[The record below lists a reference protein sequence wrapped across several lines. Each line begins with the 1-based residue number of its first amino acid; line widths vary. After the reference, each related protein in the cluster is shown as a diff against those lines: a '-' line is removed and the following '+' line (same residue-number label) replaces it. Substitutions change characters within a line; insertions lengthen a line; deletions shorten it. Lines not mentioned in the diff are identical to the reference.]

1 MSYSKTTWANDST
14 PAINATN
21 LNKMEQGIYEAHE
34 ALEDKVDKVNGKGL
48 STNDYT
54 DAEKT
59 KLDSVESGAQVNTV
73 NSVNGMTGDV
83 TFDKSDL
90 GLENVDNTSDA
101 DKPISTATQSALDT
115 IDNNLEST
123 KSIAQSHLIRIEDAA
138 PINAEELRIR
148 YCATQYNNTLDPISP
163 SNPCPIVGYKSIP
176 IFHSGKNLLDP
187 EFRDKDNF
195 QYNGDGFYPT
205 YSTGSLSELNLR
217 VYQRSKSIFHPPLVS
232 QTLNEVGVYTF
243 PITVGWSES
252 SLYITHALDGGGEML
267 IGDFPLMT
275 TNDDDTN
282 FVLTVE
288 IVSVNPNYFKFRI
301 QLEEGTTATPF
312 EPFKGGVQYINHD
325 MYTSDYVYIGEVDVN
340 SGKKYSAEVHRTFF
354 SNSTYELI
362 NSTSICDFF
371 KITDIT
377 PGIPGGYIICNVF
390 KGEWRSYDRAYVAYL
405 DEDGYPVLSL
415 PVGEYTTSTIGQY
428 LDSINTDLLY
438 EKEIETYGIDSF
450 KPSRLKLFEGLNYIR
465 SDILA
470 WEYKANQGRKIVSF
484 KYQPN
489 NIIGVLKD
497 SDQKFADFL
506 ERLGIDKGAK
516 LQPNILT
523 AYGVKFQG
531 RIRRVNGII
540 KLEAKIDPTSIATQ
554 TGIYNFEDFTKFR
567 ISDYLC
573 PLDTTQLEFNHSSG
587 TGKIYIKFRLYHGE
601 QLMLSMQVYRVNTEQ
616 GEWILNTNYDS
627 MTKDISPA
635 YDLYSG
641 EEYHY
646 DYDS

>member
-1 MSYSKTTWANDST
+1 MSYNKTTWANDST
-14 PAINATN
+14 PAINAAN

-34 ALEDKVDKVNGKGL
+34 ALESKVDSVNGK
-48 STNDYT
+48 
-54 DAEKT
+54 
-59 KLDSVESGAQVNTV
+59 
-73 NSVNGMTGDV
+73 TGEV
-83 TFDKSDL
+83 TLDKSDV
-90 GLENVDNTSDA
+90 GLENVNNTSDA

-123 KSIAQSHLIRIEDAA
+123 KSITQSHLIRIEDAA
-138 PINAEELRIR
+138 PINAEELRVR

-187 EFRDKDNF
+187 EFRYKDNF
-195 QYNGDGFYPT
+195 EYDDDDSDSYFYPT
-205 YSTGSLSELNLR
+205 YATGSLSELNLR
-217 VYQRSKSIFHPPLVS
+217 VYQRSKSISHPPLVS

-243 PITVGWSES
+243 PITVGWSET
-252 SLYITHALDGGGEML
+252 SLYITHALDGGGEVI

-288 IVSVNPNYFKFRI
+288 IVSVEPTFRFRI
-301 QLEEGTTATPF
+301 QLEEGTAATTF
-312 EPFKGGVQYINHD
+312 EPFKGGIQYINRD
-325 MYTSDYVYIGEVDVN
+325 MYTYDYVYIGEVDVN
-340 SGKKYSAEVHRTFF
+340 TGKKYNAGVMMSFF
-354 SNSTYELI
+354 SNSTFELI
-362 NSTSICDFF
+362 ETTSNCDLF
-371 KITDIT
+371 KITSAT

-428 LDSINTDLLY
+428 LDSISTKLLY
-438 EKEIETYGIDSF
+438 EKEVETYGFDHF

-465 SDILA
+465 SDVLA
-470 WEYKANQGRKIVSF
+470 WEYEANLRRKIVSF

-506 ERLGIDKGAK
+506 ERLGIDKETK

-554 TGIYNFEDFTKFR
+554 TGTYNFEDFTKLR

>member
-14 PAINATN
+14 PAINAAN

-34 ALEDKVDKVNGKGL
+34 ALEGKVDSVNGK
-48 STNDYT
+48 
-54 DAEKT
+54 
-59 KLDSVESGAQVNTV
+59 
-73 NSVNGMTGDV
+73 TGEV
-83 TFDKSDL
+83 TLDKSDVGL
-90 GLENVDNTSDA
+90 GNVNNTSDA
-101 DKPISTATQSALDT
+101 DKPISTATQSALNT

-123 KSIAQSHLIRIEDAA
+123 KSIPQSRLIRIEDAA
-138 PINAEELRIR
+138 PINAEELRVR

-187 EFRDKDNF
+187 EFRNKDNF
-195 QYNGDGFYPT
+195 QYGDDGKFYPT

-217 VYQRSKSIFHPPLVS
+217 VYQRSKSISHPPLVS

-243 PITVGWSES
+243 PITVGWSET
-252 SLYITHALDGGGEML
+252 SLYVTHALDGGGEVL

-288 IVSVNPNYFKFRI
+288 IVSLPSDDSYFSFRM
-301 QLEEGTTATPF
+301 QLEEGTTATAF
-312 EPFKGGVQYINHD
+312 EAFKGGIQYINRD
-325 MYTSDYVYIGEVDVN
+325 MYTYDYVYIGEVDVN
-340 SGKKYSAEVHRTFF
+340 SGKKYSAGVHQTFF
-354 SNSTYELI
+354 SNSTFELI
-362 NSTSICDFF
+362 ETTSNCDFF

-415 PVGEYTTSTIGQY
+415 PIGEYTTSTIGQY
-428 LDSINTDLLY
+428 LDSISTDLLY
-438 EKEIETYGIDSF
+438 EKEIETYGFDYF

-465 SDILA
+465 SDVLA
-470 WEYKANQGRKIVSF
+470 WEYEANQRRKIVSF

-497 SDQKFADFL
+497 GNQKSADYI
-506 ERLGIDKGAK
+506 ERCKIQKSINL
-516 LQPNILT
+516 PSNVFNV
-523 AYGVKFQG
+523 YGVKFEG
-531 RIRRVNGII
+531 KIKRINGII
-540 KLEAKIDPTSIATQ
+540 TLEATIDPSSIATER
-554 TGIYNFEDFTKFR
+554 TAYYFDDFIKSR
-567 ISDYLC
+567 VSDYLA
-573 PLDTTQLEFNHSSG
+573 PENTTILDFKHSSG
-587 TGKIYIKFRLYHGE
+587 TGKIYIKFYLYQGKQLRISLQIQRLNSE
-601 QLMLSMQVYRVNTEQ
+601 V
-616 GEWILNTNYDS
+616 GEWILDRSTAS
-627 MTKDISPA
+627 STKDVSPA

-641 EEYHY
+641 KEYHY